1 MTRADPQF
9 KLRMPLELKEQID
22 KAAEENHRS
31 INAEI
36 VARLQ
41 STFDEQRLYG
51 HKLSSEITSE
61 EAKELKKRVE
71 AVEAAMQKMLGDPD
85 GVRREQLPK
94 ETDEDPGS

>member
-71 AVEAAMQKMLGDPD
+71 AVEAAMQKMLGDPG
-85 GVRREQLPK
+85 GVRRE
-94 ETDEDPGS
+94 